1 MQQEAD
7 RPYVAYMLRIW
18 QVEGPEGA
26 GLRASLEDARSGE
39 RQSFRDLEA
48 LCTYLREHVQG
59 TARRPAE
66 EGKAGC
72 E

>member
-1 MQQEAD
+1 MQHAGD

-18 QVEGPEGA
+18 EAEDQAGA

-48 LCTYLREHVQG
+48 LFLYLREHVE
-59 TARRPAE
+59 RPAGRSTRE
-66 EGKAGC
+66 REGG
-72 E
+72 